1 MWLWNWS
8 MKCIDLEIMKI
19 NSLVVMDHLTI
30 VLMIN
35 SSHLNEM
42 LNKITNNILNA
53 GTFLVCLKR
62 NEKNEITCIMMWS
75 VRNWTMS
82 FAIQKRLRKKT
93 TTTTT
98 YIWKNKIIYTWMTA
112 SYYNQM
118 KTKRST
124 LTNHSNL
131 WISMYS

>member
-8 MKCIDLEIMKI
+8 MKCIDIEIMKT
-19 NSLVVMDHLTI
+19 NSLVVMDHLI
-30 VLMIN
+30 FILMIN
-35 SSHLNEM
+35 SLHLNEM

-62 NEKNEITCIMMWS
+62 NEKNEIACIMMWS

-82 FAIQKRLRKKT
+82 FAIQKRLWKK
-93 TTTTT
+93 TTTT
-98 YIWKNKIIYTWMTA
+98 YIWKNKIIYTWMAA